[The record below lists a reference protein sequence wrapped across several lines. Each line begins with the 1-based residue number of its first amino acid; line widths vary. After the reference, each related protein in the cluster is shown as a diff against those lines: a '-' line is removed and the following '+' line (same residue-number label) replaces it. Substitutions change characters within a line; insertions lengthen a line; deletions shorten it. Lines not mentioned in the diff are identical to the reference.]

1 MGLYIYDNPVQRAAG
16 PITNNNALG
25 YAVHPAY
32 FAELKATSPEGPAL
46 SLVKITLVAMAGG
59 TEDNFFTG
67 NGYFRIVWA
76 GKDDPV
82 YQVSPIHWEL
92 LASGGT
98 LAGLEDDFVV
108 DEDITTGGY
117 TELAYTFT
125 STISNSVYG
134 IDLEV
139 FYQHSTYIQT

>member
-1 MGLYIYDNPVQRAAG
+1 MGLYIYDRPLQRAGG
-16 PITNNNALG
+16 PIRNGDIHG
-25 YAVHPAY
+25 YAIHPAY
-32 FAELKATSPEGPAL
+32 FGELNPSPEGPAV

-67 NGYFRIVWA
+67 NGYFRIVWSSS
-76 GKDDPV
+76 DQPV

-108 DEDITTGGY
+108 DEDITTGEY
-117 TELAYTFT
+117 TELAYKFT
-125 STISNSVYG
+125 ATVSNSVYG

-139 FYQHSTYIQT
+139 FYQQSAYIQS